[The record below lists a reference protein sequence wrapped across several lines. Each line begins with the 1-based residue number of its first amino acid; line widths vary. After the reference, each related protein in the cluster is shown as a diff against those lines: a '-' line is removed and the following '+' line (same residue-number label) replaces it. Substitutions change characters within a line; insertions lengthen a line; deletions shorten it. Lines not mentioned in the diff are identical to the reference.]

1 MKKESIIFFRLI
13 RDYLDVFLA
22 NQKGASEHTVKSYKH
37 TLNQL
42 LDYLAKLFSIKLS
55 ELSFANISVK
65 SIEGFLDNGE
75 KILGWS
81 ANTRNQ
87 KLAAVKSFL
96 NYSANH
102 DTALTAYY
110 LEIGTIP
117 LKHVQKGPNIDFFS
131 EEELGILLNQP
142 DQTDKK
148 DIRNMTMM
156 VLMYDTGCRIQE
168 LLDLRIKDINLD
180 DKCPCVTVTGKGKK
194 TRIVPL
200 MKKTAEHLKN
210 YISIYHPDNQ
220 NDDELLFY
228 TIHNGEKTPMSQDN
242 VQKFIDKYCQ
252 MAIDKGYKIRSHI
265 YCHMFRHSRAMHL
278 YRNGMALP
286 LVSEWLGHA
295 QINTTREFYA
305 NADVEMKRKAINEA
319 TSKINPVKCK
329 DYGFDYD
336 NDDELLR
343 RLYGLV

>member
-1 MKKESIIFFRLI
+1 
-13 RDYLDVFLA
+13 
-22 NQKGASEHTVKSYKH
+22 
-37 TLNQL
+37 
-42 LDYLAKLFSIKLS
+42 
-55 ELSFANISVK
+55 
-65 SIEGFLDNGE
+65 
-75 KILGWS
+75 
-81 ANTRNQ
+81 
-87 KLAAVKSFL
+87 
-96 NYSANH
+96 
-102 DTALTAYY
+102 
-110 LEIGTIP
+110 
-117 LKHVQKGPNIDFFS
+117 
-131 EEELGILLNQP
+131 
-142 DQTDKK
+142 
-148 DIRNMTMM
+148 MTMM

-180 DKCPCVTVTGKGKK
+180 EKCPCATVTDKGKK

-200 MKKTAEHLKN
+200 MEKTAEHLKN
-210 YISIYHPDNQ
+210 YMSLYHPDNQ

-252 MAIDKGYKIRSHI
+252 MAIDKGLKTRSHI

-319 TSKINPVKCK
+319 TSKINPFKCK
-329 DYGFDYD
+329 DYDIDFD